1 MQVRSRALDIL
12 REATGAETLEYAVA
26 AALLVAGVLIGFC
39 GIVLALAPIAQ
50 GAAHALF
57 GI

>member
-1 MQVRSRALDIL
+1 ML
-12 REATGAETLEYAVA
+12 REATGAETLEYAIA

-39 GIVLALAPIAQ
+39 GIALAVAPIAQ
-50 GAAHALF
+50 GAVHTVF